1 MTIDAERE
9 QDKLTLRV
17 KGRLE
22 TSTAPQLEKELGDK
36 LKGLRVLVLDF
47 TSLEYITSA
56 GLRVLLA
63 AHKDM
68 QKQDGTMVVQGAN
81 KEIKDVFFIT
91 GFSEFLNI
99 E

>member
-36 LKGLRVLVLDF
+36 LKGLRVLVMDFASLDYV
-47 TSLEYITSA
+47 SSA
-56 GLRVLLA
+56 GLRVLLS
-63 AHKDM
+63 AHKYM
-68 QKQDGTMVVQGAN
+68 QNQDGTMVVQGAN
-81 KEIKDVFFIT
+81 KEIRDVFFLT
-91 GFSEFLNI
+91 GFSELLNI